1 MKELTATGR
10 TVDEAVQSGLEQLG
24 LHADDVEV
32 DVVDEG
38 KRDYSAFSVIG
49 LQS

>member
-38 KRDYSAFSVIG
+38 KKG
-49 LQS
+49 LFGIFGR

>member
-38 KRDYSAFSVIG
+38 KKGLSAFSVIG